1 MAEIEFL
8 LAGTVAVAT
17 VFLLAALGE
26 LVAEKSGMLNLGVEG
41 IMAVGAVVGFILTRH
56 SESHLLAFAAAG
68 LAGIALALVF
78 AVTTITFLA
87 NQVASGLAIGIL
99 GLGLSATIGHPYESL
114 TVEPLHD
121 LTIPVLSGIPFI
133 GPILFHQDIV
143 VYLTLVLAV
152 AIAHV
157 MASTRMGRMIRA
169 VGENPHAAQALGYSV
184 SRIRYA
190 CVAFGGCLAGFA
202 GCYAATVLTP
212 LWGEGMIAGRGW
224 IAVALVVFGTWKVG
238 RVVFGAYLFGFVSL
252 GELIAQ
258 SFGLAIPSQ
267 VLTATPFA
275 LTIVVLAVISRNA
288 RRLRLHVPFSLG
300 ETFSKTESNL

>member
-41 IMAVGAVVGFILTRH
+41 MMAVGAIVGFILTRQT
-56 SESHLLAFAAAG
+56 ENHLFAFVGAG

-121 LTIPVLSGIPFI
+121 LTLPLLSDIPFL
-133 GPILFHQDIV
+133 GPILFRQDIV
-143 VYLTLVLAV
+143 VYLTLALAF

-157 MASTRMGRMIRA
+157 MTSTRMGRMIRA

-190 CVAFGGCLAGFA
+190 CVCFGGCLAGFA

-258 SFGLAIPSQ
+258 SFGLAVPSQ

-300 ETFSKTESNL
+300 ETFSKTESDL

>member
-41 IMAVGAVVGFILTRH
+41 MMAVGAILGFILTRH
-56 SESHLLAFAAAG
+56 TENHLVAFAGAG

-87 NQVASGLAIGIL
+87 NQVATGLAIGIL
-99 GLGLSATIGHPYESL
+99 GLGLSATVGHPYESL

-121 LTIPVLSGIPFI
+121 LSIPVLSGLPVI
-133 GPILFHQDIV
+133 GPILFQQDIV
-143 VYLTLVLAV
+143 VYLTLALAV
-152 AIAHV
+152 AIAHA
-157 MASTRMGRMIRA
+157 MGSTRTGRMIRA

-190 CVAFGGCLAGFA
+190 CVSFGGCLAGFA

-258 SFGLAIPSQ
+258 SFGLAVPSQ

-288 RRLRLHVPFSLG
+288 SRLRLHVPFSLG
-300 ETFSKTESNL
+300 ETFSKTESDL